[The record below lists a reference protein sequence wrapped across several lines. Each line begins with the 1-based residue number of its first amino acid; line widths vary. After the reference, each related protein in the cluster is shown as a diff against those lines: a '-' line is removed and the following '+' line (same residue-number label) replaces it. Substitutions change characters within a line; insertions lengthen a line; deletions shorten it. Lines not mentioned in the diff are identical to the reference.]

1 MNTKSFA
8 LIAAISVAGG
18 VLNAQEMREVDSV
31 LGTTNVPAA
40 AERIYVDDPWTLGNV
55 LALGARPVV
64 SGVFGEANLDHLGN
78 LDGIE
83 IVPFGASAETIASY
97 DPDLIIGRTGNGGWN
112 EDRCAQ
118 FPNIS
123 SGYCYKYVYNS
134 LEDLETNLLNI
145 ADALNLK
152 DEAHE
157 LISQQNARIDTLR
170 ARVEATGL
178 SNQLVSIIRVG
189 DDQYTF
195 RIAKEAIAFKELGIN
210 LPEDQM
216 DPTETW
222 EIPFSLENLDIAQAD
237 IIFVMVD
244 QGVEEQL
251 VALQEN
257 PLYATLPAVNN
268 GQIFFV
274 DTGIWIGGDFISE
287 NLVFDQ
293 IEELLIAPAE

>member
-31 LGTTNVPAA
+31 LGATNVPAA
-40 AERIYVDDPWTLGNV
+40 VERIYVDDPWTLGNV

-268 GQIFFV
+268 DQIFFV